1 MTYLSAIILL
11 GILIFVHELGHFLV
25 AKISGVKVLKFSLGF
40 GPTLIGK
47 KLGDTEYVISAVP
60 LGGYVKMLGEDPD
73 DDFSQ
78 EEKDVAYSNQ
88 SILKR
93 FLIVATGPSFN
104 LLLAYVIFVVF
115 IAIQL
120 PIRIP
125 TFDTFSPAID
135 KIVEESP
142 ASKAGLQEGDVI
154 VSINGKS
161 ISTWVEM
168 TKIITENPGK
178 EVSVEIMRNGEK
190 LSKIIVPEEQVVTD
204 DEGQEKKVGRIGIVK
219 KPHMKEIKSSS
230 LVSAPILGL
239 KATYEWSA
247 FVLETIWKFI
257 TGTIGAK
264 NIGGPIAIVE
274 ETSKAAAEGLFAYLM
289 FMAIISINLGIL
301 NLLPI
306 PILDGGH
313 LAFLS
318 IEAIRGK
325 PLTQNSQV
333 LIQKVGLV
341 LLLALMTLAFY
352 NDIMRL
358 ITD

>member
-125 TFDTFSPAID
+125 TFDP
-135 KIVEESP
+135 
-142 ASKAGLQEGDVI
+142 VI
-154 VSINGKS
+154 
-161 ISTWVEM
+161 
-168 TKIITENPGK
+168 
-178 EVSVEIMRNGEK
+178 
-190 LSKIIVPEEQVVTD
+190 Q
-204 DEGQEKKVGRIGIVK
+204 
-219 KPHMKEIKSSS
+219 
-230 LVSAPILGL
+230 
-239 KATYEWSA
+239 
-247 FVLETIWKFI
+247 FF
-257 TGTIGAK
+257 
-264 NIGGPIAIVE
+264 
-274 ETSKAAAEGLFAYLM
+274 
-289 FMAIISINLGIL
+289 
-301 NLLPI
+301 
-306 PILDGGH
+306 
-313 LAFLS
+313 
-318 IEAIRGK
+318 
-325 PLTQNSQV
+325 
-333 LIQKVGLV
+333 
-341 LLLALMTLAFY
+341 
-352 NDIMRL
+352 
-358 ITD
+358 